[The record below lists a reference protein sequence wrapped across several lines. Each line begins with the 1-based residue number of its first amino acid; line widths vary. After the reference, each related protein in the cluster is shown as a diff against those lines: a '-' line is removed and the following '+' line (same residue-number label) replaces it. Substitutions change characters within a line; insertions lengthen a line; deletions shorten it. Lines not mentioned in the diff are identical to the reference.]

1 MSERGATSGDPAARD
16 AYAVARERMLARL
29 RAQLLA
35 GEEVLG
41 AMGELPRHRF
51 VDPALA
57 GRAYGRDALPI
68 GYGQTLSHPEVVARM
83 TEALLPEPGLR
94 VLEVGTGSGYQAALL
109 ATLGLQVW
117 TMERIGGL
125 IERAQP
131 LWESLGLASRIRARH
146 ADGYRGWPEAAPF
159 ARIIITAAP
168 RELPQ
173 RLLGQLE
180 EGGLL
185 VTPLGGDG
193 GQRLLRFRLSGERAY
208 REDLGAC
215 SFVPMLSR
223 TVGAS

>member
-1 MSERGATSGDPAARD
+1 MSEQRRTPADSATRD
-16 AYAVARERMLARL
+16 TYAVARERMIARL
-29 RAQLLA
+29 RAQELA

-41 AMGELPRHRF
+41 AMAELPRHRF
-51 VDPALA
+51 VDAALA

-94 VLEVGTGSGYQAALL
+94 VLEIGTGSGYQAALL
-109 ATLGLQVW
+109 AALGLEVW
-117 TMERIGGL
+117 TVERIGGL
-125 IERAQP
+125 LERAQP
-131 LWESLGLASRIRARH
+131 LWTELGLAARIRARH

-168 RELPQ
+168 RALPQ
-173 RLLGQLE
+173 DLFGQLG

-185 VTPLGGDG
+185 VTPLGGEA
-193 GQRLLRFRLSGERAY
+193 GQRLLRFRLRGERAY

-223 TVGAS
+223 TVGAA